1 MGTNESAL
9 SPWSSFVALKS
20 ERGAGI
26 SNLQKRKGISWGIK
40 FDIDSELPVSM
51 KQTKAS
57 LHGMGLA
64 NVKREV
70 EKYMG
75 DMKIR
80 VRNDELL

>member
-1 MGTNESAL
+1 MRVHQICKKG
-9 SPWSSFVALKS
+9 
-20 ERGAGI
+20 R
-26 SNLQKRKGISWGIK
+26 GISWGIK

-57 LHGMGLA
+57 LHGMGLT

-80 VRNDELL
+80 VRNNEFIVTVLIQERRTENEYQ